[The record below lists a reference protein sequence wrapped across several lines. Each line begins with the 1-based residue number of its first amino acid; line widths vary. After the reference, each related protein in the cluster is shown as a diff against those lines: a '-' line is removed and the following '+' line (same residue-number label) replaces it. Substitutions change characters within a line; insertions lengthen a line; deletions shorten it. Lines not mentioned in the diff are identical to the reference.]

1 MDSWGLDTVW
11 AGPFG
16 SFLNMTFTYNKFD
29 IHLHVT
35 TLTNTCNPKPSDALQ
50 STQDL
55 CWLKSTVKVDNKSS
69 QQRADGLSRAKTF
82 VSYQTGYTF
91 VIINV
96 DCCRFPRVASSILTC
111 AKSSRIM
118 WCWNEK
124 IALNVS
130 LDISMVHFRVYAL
143 VRKYFYCNFEEN
155 FVWAT
160 HQYFCF
166 HARTKRASVDQAYSC
181 CCSPVLLFCWS
192 FFVILMQLFVFLF
205 TASYLL
211 TDLQCKAVSR
221 HCWLNYFEGQWSQES
236 S

>member
-1 MDSWGLDTVW
+1 M
-11 AGPFG
+11 
-16 SFLNMTFTYNKFD
+16 
-29 IHLHVT
+29 HVT
-35 TLTNTCNPKPSDALQ
+35 TLTNTCNPKPSYAVP

-166 HARTKRASVDQAYSC
+166 HVRTKRASVDQAYSC
-181 CCSPVLLFCWS
+181 CCSPVLHFCWS
-192 FFVILMQLFVFLF
+192 SFVILMQ
-205 TASYLL
+205 
-211 TDLQCKAVSR
+211 
-221 HCWLNYFEGQWSQES
+221 
-236 S
+236 